1 MAERKYTIILAT
13 LIGFCCGIGAGASD
27 PSRLYRQSSDPAS

>member
-13 LIGFCCGIGAGASD
+13 VIGFFLAIGLVLLCILSL
-27 PSRLYRQSSDPAS
+27 PQKR